1 LEDVHRARR
10 VVDVNVKLDNY
21 DHQIVE
27 ALRQDGRMPYARIAS
42 KLGVSPGMVRQRVQR
57 LIEEGAIRIAAITNP
72 IRMGYPLMALVGINV
87 DVLRF
92 REIADQI
99 ASFEEVIYLVLAT
112 GSYDLLVEVVCRDNA
127 HLVEFLT
134 KRLYEVEGV
143 RDTETFIYLEIVKDT
158 P

>member
-1 LEDVHRARR
+1 MT
-10 VVDVNVKLDNY
+10 VKLDDY
-21 DHQIVE
+21 DRRIV
-27 ALRQDGRMPYARIAS
+27 AVLREDGRTPYARIAS
-42 KLGVSPGMVRQRVQR
+42 QLGVSAGMVRQRVQR
-57 LIEEGAIRIAAITNP
+57 LIDEDVIRIAAITNP
-72 IRMGYPLMALVGINV
+72 FHMGFPVMALVGVNV

-99 ASFEEVIYLVLAT
+99 AAFEEVIYLVLAT
-112 GSYDLLVEVVCRDNA
+112 GSYDLLVEVVCQDNA

-143 RDTETFIYLEIVKDT
+143 RNTETFIYLEIVKDT